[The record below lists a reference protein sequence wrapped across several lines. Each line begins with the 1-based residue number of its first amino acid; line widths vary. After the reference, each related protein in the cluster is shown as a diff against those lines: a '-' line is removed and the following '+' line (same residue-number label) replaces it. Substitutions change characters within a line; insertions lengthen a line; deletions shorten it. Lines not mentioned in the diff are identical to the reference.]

1 MGTFI
6 SSDYPLIAGSR
17 FGMDLTIPV
26 DYESSKI
33 FRMQGTVTW
42 NKIQPFKSKTNGM
55 GVKFIDPL
63 PEDLLLYA
71 LAHNFRKLQI
81 TTPIG
86 KFLGFSILS
95 NDRNIERSAQCQT
108 YYIRKGFPFGSGSQL
123 VNKAYF

>member
-71 LAHNFRKLQI
+71 LAHNFRKLVKE
-81 TTPIG
+81 T
-86 KFLGFSILS
+86 
-95 NDRNIERSAQCQT
+95 EA
-108 YYIRKGFPFGSGSQL
+108 KGLLEETVKKLESQL
-123 VNKAYF
+123 EKTQRLAALGRWLIGNCFLNL